1 MTTPVSREE
10 TAQQLY
16 DRLARM
22 GGGLLVQTVAAIEG
36 GTARRTPQD
45 PAQVT
50 FAPMLSRELSPMDW
64 SHPASRLHD
73 QVRGLLPWPTASA
86 ELPNGN
92 KVKVFTTVETE
103 ETTQKAPGTVLRADR
118 AGIDVACG
126 GGTVLRITELQAPG
140 SRRMS
145 AADYLRGRK
154 LI

>member
-1 MTTPVSREE
+1 MPS
-10 TAQQLY
+10 
-16 DRLARM
+16 
-22 GGGLLVQTVAAIEG
+22 IEG

-86 ELPNGN
+86 ELPNGD

-145 AADYLRGRK
+145 AADYLRGHK

>member
-1 MTTPVSREE
+1 
-10 TAQQLY
+10 
-16 DRLARM
+16 M

-86 ELPNGN
+86 ELRISGSLTISRSGVPARF
-92 KVKVFTTVETE
+92 KSMPVF
-103 ETTQKAPGTVLRADR
+103 P
-118 AGIDVACG
+118 
-126 GGTVLRITELQAPG
+126 
-140 SRRMS
+140 
-145 AADYLRGRK
+145 
-154 LI
+154 